1 MMDPYK
7 IFTVYMVTND
17 KGKGSF
23 LICFK
28 NLIINLEWFA
38 SEISKKFYPPS
49 IVAIIEKNICFSS
62 SVASIRPRKKSFLES
77 HRERHCDLWRK
88 EVILGEFR
96 VTSG

>member
-1 MMDPYK
+1 MDPYK

-17 KGKGSF
+17 KRKGSF

-38 SEISKKFYPPS
+38 SEISKKFYPPN

-62 SVASIRPRKKSFLES
+62 SVASIRPITLI
-77 HRERHCDLWRK
+77 K
-88 EVILGEFR
+88 EKVVLGE
-96 VTSG
+96 SQGKAL